1 MDYLTIIAVIAA
13 AIGFVGLAWV
23 GGYELGQAHGIDA
36 ERNLADRRVKG
47 VLDELNKLKGLAV
60 RKRRARK

>member
-1 MDYLTIIAVIAA
+1 MDIVTIIIGLAA
-13 AIGFVGLAWV
+13 ALGFVGLAWV

-36 ERNLADRRVKG
+36 ERNSADRRVKG
-47 VLDELNKLKGLAV
+47 VLDELNKLKGLAA

>member
-1 MDYLTIIAVIAA
+1 MDIVTITVGIAA

-47 VLDELNKLKGLAV
+47 VLDELNKLNGLAV